1 MAMNQSRLERENLE
15 AHVDLCAERYRV
27 LEEKLNRLETKVDG
41 LTTAMSKVAEKQT
54 SASMS
59 SNKLIIGAAA
69 TVIAGLLSTVVLLLL
84 NLQTVTPL
92 VGG

>member
-27 LEEKLNRLETKVDG
+27 LEEKLNRLESKVDS
-41 LTTAMSKVAEKQT
+41 LTDAMAKISEKQT
-54 SASMS
+54 ASTLS
-59 SNKLIIGAAA
+59 SNKLVIGAEA

-84 NLQTVTPL
+84 NLQTVSPL